1 MNHYCWQYVKNGDYE
16 GFYDYEIALR
26 KRRRYPP
33 FINLALLRISYPM
46 DWADGPTQLAR
57 ITALLRSESKGVTV
71 LGPAPA
77 PLPSRGDAGGFSA
90 SSRLETG
97 NHPCP
102 LCRASASRL
111 APEPAYFT
119 GYRPREHAV
128 ARKTFFLKR
137 KAASGTTDAKGLSAA
152 HPASWVQPCKGG
164 RRSCD
169 CVRCKRGGG
178 LWRRFLSDPH
188 NVCFI
193 GTNRMPSATCSP
205 PVRTKP
211 SRWYALTA
219 EGAALTVSGAWGA
232 RLRRW
237 LRNVSKSRRPIPCL

>member
-1 MNHYCWQYVKNGDYE
+1 M
-16 GFYDYEIALR
+16 
-26 KRRRYPP
+26 PP
-33 FINLALLRISYPM
+33 QGWRLAI
-46 DWADGPTQLAR
+46 
-57 ITALLRSESKGVTV
+57 
-71 LGPAPA
+71 
-77 PLPSRGDAGGFSA
+77 
-90 SSRLETG
+90 
-97 NHPCP
+97 HPCP

-137 KAASGTTDAKGLSAA
+137 KTASGTTDAKGRSAA

-178 LWRRFLSDPH
+178 LWRRFLSDLH

-232 RLRRW
+232 RLRRR